1 MTQPEKHLWEN
12 MDGSAAY
19 WQYLHKSGERDRR
32 QLHEQAS
39 EDTTDGSGI
48 MMFAILFTIGFLALL
63 AIATLRN
70 ML

>member
-1 MTQPEKHLWEN
+1 MTEPEEHVWKD

-19 WQYLHKSGERDRR
+19 WEYLHSSGEGDRQHLYR
-32 QLHEQAS
+32 QAS
-39 EDTTDGSGI
+39 EHTMAGSGI

-63 AIATLRN
+63 TIATLRN